1 MHHFAF
7 RLLSFITVLLILF
20 SCTTTRL
27 TQVSANINSLKYLGG
42 YEIPYN
48 FKYRSTTVGGLSG
61 IDYDAKNEI
70 YYLVSDDRS
79 DHNPVRFYTAKIF
92 FSQQGIDSLIFVDVI
107 NILQPDGNIYPD
119 RSQDPFKN
127 PDPEAIRYN
136 PLRKQL
142 VWSSEGERIVK
153 ADDTVL
159 VNPSVIFIKTNGN
172 YIDSFELPSNLKIQT
187 VEKGPRRNG
196 VLEGMTFADNY
207 KTLFVN
213 IEEPLY
219 EDGPRADLTANNAFV
234 RIFKFD
240 VARKRNTAQYAY
252 KLEPIAFAANP
263 SSGFTLN
270 GISDIL
276 SIGNNKQL
284 VIERSFSEG
293 RIQNTIKLFIAD
305 LEEATDIRLITLKND
320 RSFNPVKKT
329 LLLNMDDLGIHIDNI
344 EGVTFGPLLPN
355 GHKTLLFVADNNFSE
370 LQKGQVL
377 LFEVLE

>member
-1 MHHFAF
+1 
-7 RLLSFITVLLILF
+7 
-20 SCTTTRL
+20 
-27 TQVSANINSLKYLGG
+27 
-42 YEIPYN
+42 
-48 FKYRSTTVGGLSG
+48 
-61 IDYDAKNEI
+61 
-70 YYLVSDDRS
+70 
-79 DHNPVRFYTAKIF
+79 
-92 FSQQGIDSLIFVDVI
+92 
-107 NILQPDGNIYPD
+107 LQPDGNIYPD

-293 RIQNTIKLFIAD
+293 RIQNTIKIFIAD
-305 LEEATDIRLITLKND
+305 LEEATDIRLIILKND